1 MKGSS
6 LMAKTRIAIS
16 FWQSAFW
23 ALWPD
28 GGNRNRGN
36 VPSGLKHTNV
46 LICHSCVIHQPR
58 TCGGEREMSTNVC
71 LANANDRREKETL
84 THASPPRGREER
96 EITALFPGFLPHPP
110 DSSRGNVNLVG
121 KRQTTTTDLSS

>member
-1 MKGSS
+1 M
-6 LMAKTRIAIS
+6 LYMICS
-16 FWQSAFW
+16 FIWQSAFW

-28 GGNRNRGN
+28 GGNRNRRN

-58 TCGGEREMSTNVC
+58 TDGGRGEMSTNVC

-84 THASPPRGREER
+84 THASPPRGREGR
-96 EITALFPGFLPHPP
+96 EITALFPGFLPPP
-110 DSSRGNVNLVG
+110 GFLPRKCQPCWQKTNDDDGSVVVI
-121 KRQTTTTDLSS
+121 